1 MPSSSSSRVRHR
13 QYINT
18 LPRAA
23 FLRRPTIHNHLK
35 QAKVKPEARP
45 THRIQSS
52 KQATGGFH
60 SVPWSIVA
68 MDKVLAFSILSAS
81 PGDIAASAGAFSTRL
96 SWRRGAEGHEESA
109 NGQQQQQRQREREK
123 QGGSPCPKEK
133 PPAGSIPRFAP
144 EFDGIDCF
152 ETIVSH

>member
-1 MPSSSSSRVRHR
+1 
-13 QYINT
+13 
-18 LPRAA
+18 
-23 FLRRPTIHNHLK
+23 
-35 QAKVKPEARP
+35 
-45 THRIQSS
+45 
-52 KQATGGFH
+52 
-60 SVPWSIVA
+60 

-81 PGDIAASAGAFSTRL
+81 PADIAAGAWTGGLGAFSTRL

-123 QGGSPCPKEK
+123 QGGSPRPKEK